1 MRLLIIAGVLALAA
15 GAFLVAPAEA
25 APDNKRTTSF
35 EVSCDEPIGDVTVSS
50 NGGGAVFTE
59 DGQVL
64 LAKRLSGTTAITITV
79 EGGPTISFDEPF
91 EAGAKG
97 SGFEGRL
104 VDCTFTQQF
113 QDAFT
118 LTKKDVAGLGLSDSF
133 IGANATITGTTTG
146 SAEVVAPGS

>member
-1 MRLLIIAGVLALAA
+1 MALFASAFAA
-15 GAFLVAPAEA
+15 PPAEA
-25 APDNKRTTSF
+25 APDNKKTTSF
-35 EVSCDEPIGDVTVSS
+35 PVSCDEPIGDVTASS

-64 LAKRLSGTTAITITV
+64 LAKRLSGTTAITISV
-79 EGGPTISFDEPF
+79 EGGPTVSFDEPF

-113 QDAFT
+113 EDQFT
-118 LTKKDVAGLGLSDSF
+118 LSKKDVADFGLGNQF
-133 IGANATITGTTTG
+133 IGATATVTGTTTG
-146 SAEVVAPGS
+146 TAQVVAPGS